1 MKRREFLKTTVSL
14 TGSMVPGFGLAATPC
29 PPASLDVS
37 GGTQTQTNCVAPG
50 DLEADWLARSRGAG
64 VVWAHDFRTDSEVN
78 NFLKVPNDMVIGVH
92 HPSLMA
98 HRTTVDGVTGG
109 GCLEVLN
116 IGSTLAQPVTADA
129 TKIVL
134 SDARDFPGVASAA
147 AAYEVTIQTTSPRK
161 KEVVLVVGKQDN
173 ILLVQR
179 GRTFPEPAKYDNK
192 GLATA
197 WTAGAAVGADCDG
210 GWARP
215 LSALVAGADGNGLDR
230 DDPAASGQLKRRVF
244 RNGRSLSESIFNFRT
259 GYYGHADYHR
269 FYSNWNGETNIWDG
283 NELFLQFRVKIDPR
297 RLDPSNEG
305 AGKLWFLHMM
315 GKGGAQQLVMSSPD
329 KDRRRFSIFTNYG
342 TNPNSRLTGQGAG
355 ITDGTYE
362 SYMPNSQWE
371 RTCVAGDADGC
382 WEWPV
387 GEWVTLLLRV
397 KPGHDNDFMYPLPGE
412 SSKNINLIEVDTSA
426 LRPTNDGATLEF
438 ETNAVPVRDTFRFE
452 GAKNNQAEN
461 YFLGWRLRFMT
472 SSSVSTTDLFKVV
485 GYRVMNG
492 RARWQVT
499 KSRTQDAMPSGVPA
513 DGNKVRL
520 DWFSADDASYADTT
534 VEIWAKRQGDPGY
547 VPLFSQATLPWIFGD
562 VSSGVYELHPP
573 GFNCFQ
579 PTGYQNVQ
587 DGMPP
592 PRKTYW
598 YRFDQVILS
607 RQFIPAP
614 ND

>member
-1 MKRREFLKTTVSL
+1 MKRREFLKTTVGL
-14 TGSMVPGFGLAATPC
+14 TGSMVPGLGLAATPC

-37 GGTQTQTNCVAPG
+37 GGTSTQTTCVAPG

-64 VVWAHDFRTDSEVN
+64 VVWAHDFRSDAEVN
-78 NFLKVPNDMVIGVH
+78 NFIKVPNDLVIGVH

-98 HRTTVDGVTGG
+98 HRTTADGVTGG

-129 TKIVL
+129 TRIVL
-134 SDARDFPGVASAA
+134 SDARDFPGVATAA

-161 KEVVLVVGKQDN
+161 KEVVLVVGKQEST
-173 ILLVQR
+173 LLVQR
-179 GRTFPEPAKYDNK
+179 GRTFPEPAKFENG

-197 WTAGAAVGADCDG
+197 WSAGAAVGADCDG

-230 DDPAASGQLKRRVF
+230 DDPAAGGTLRRRVF
-244 RNGRSLSESIFNFRT
+244 RNGRSLAESIFNFRT

-269 FYSNWNGETNIWDG
+269 FYNSWDGETGVWDG
-283 NELFLQFRVKIDPR
+283 NELYLQFRVKIDPR
-297 RLDPSNEG
+297 RLDPGNEG

-329 KDRRRFSIFTNYG
+329 PDRRRFSIFTNYG
-342 TNPNSRLTGQGAG
+342 TNPNSRLTGQGVG
-355 ITDGTYE
+355 ITDGQYE
-362 SYMPNSQWE
+362 SYMPNSRWE
-371 RTCVAGDADGC
+371 KTCVVGDANGC

-397 KPGHDNDFMYPLPGE
+397 KPGHDNDFVYPMPSE
-412 SSKNINLIEVDTSA
+412 VNNNINLLEVETA
-426 LRPTNDGATLEF
+426 VFAPTNNGDILEF
-438 ETNAVPVRDTFRFE
+438 ETNAVPVRDTFKFD

-461 YFLGWRLRFMT
+461 YFEGWRLRFMT
-472 SSSVSTTDLFKVV
+472 STSLSTTFAYQVV
-485 GYRVMNG
+485 NYRVVNG
-492 RARWQVT
+492 RARWRVAKLKALET
-499 KSRTQDAMPSGVPA
+499 MPGGRPSAGDRIRVEWKSAA
-513 DGNKVRL
+513 
-520 DWFSADDASYADTT
+520 DASYADTT
-534 VEIWAKRQGDPGY
+534 VEMWAKRSGDQGY
-547 VPLFSQATLPWIFGD
+547 VPLFSQVDLPWIFGD
-562 VSSGVYELHPP
+562 VSSGVYDLHPP

-587 DGMPP
+587 DGLPP
-592 PRKTYW
+592 PRRSYW
-598 YRFDQVILS
+598 YRFDQVIMS